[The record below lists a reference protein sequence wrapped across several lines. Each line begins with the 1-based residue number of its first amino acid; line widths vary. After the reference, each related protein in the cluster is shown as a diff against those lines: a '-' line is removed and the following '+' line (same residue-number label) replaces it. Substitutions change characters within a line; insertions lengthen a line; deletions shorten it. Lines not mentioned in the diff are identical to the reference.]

1 MPGTIHVSVLG
12 FEDLPSSLPPSSIF
26 VKVSM
31 GKREYQTLEKADFSF
46 PLTTLRDNVTIKV
59 WDTKG
64 NEISHTAVQTKLVVE
79 KGSWDEFLSLEGGG
93 RVRTKLQFVL
103 NEEERNRIRKM
114 RESAMKKKEL
124 LNRNR
129 SRSVGSSSG
138 NSNEVSDKQQSAN
151 HKRTVSI
158 GDLPIHT
165 GTEAVSIGDQPIH
178 TSTEAMNIGDR
189 PIHTGTE
196 VVSVGDQPIHTGTS
210 TNPGCAAGSEEGT
223 AFHHQRQ
230 VSPNDA
236 DGTEETSSATS
247 TSERVDK
254 RLGDLSHSKS
264 VEKIETNLRR
274 VDVPKRPVFL
284 QEDSSTTK
292 KNLFASEL
300 KNDRADQLR
309 KQDPLGKTP
318 SNDVK
323 TGIKSPPAAKM
334 PSSRVGGE
342 VPKDQSVKEINK
354 PAKQTS
360 GRLKNPFLTGYLQQ
374 IQTFEVNREGRVGF
388 AEDLFGSKS
397 SHDTGKL
404 KEPSSVQIQA
414 KETESAA
421 KDELRKPQED
431 LVRMSGVEEATV
443 LRNLFGNKTSQDI
456 GMLKEPSTI
465 PIQVKETES
474 AAKDEL
480 KRPQQDLMR
489 MSVVEEATVPRNFRE
504 ENSGLHQ
511 HNDLLVNESRLSED
525 DLKSEAFRENEN
537 SSYES
542 SGAWTF
548 PAQGRCS
555 CITTGSKQ
563 EMDLGGSSRIQE
575 RIDTGRKS
583 FSMPE
588 NEEKFENHTELKKAD
603 ETSQKL
609 RESSLQSSAEVETS
623 NGPFGQVI
631 KVVIMVAFGTLVL
644 LTRQRKPR

>member
-1 MPGTIHVSVLG
+1 MPGTIHVSVFG
-12 FEDLPSSLPPSSIF
+12 FEDLPSSLPPSSIL

-31 GKREYQTLEKADFSF
+31 GKREYQTLDKADFSF

-79 KGSWDEFLSLEGGG
+79 KGSWDEFLPLEGGG

-124 LNRNR
+124 LNR

-138 NSNEVSDKQQSAN
+138 NSNEVSDKQKSAN
-151 HKRTVSI
+151 HKKTVSI

-165 GTEAVSIGDQPIH
+165 GTEAVSIGDRPIH
-178 TSTEAMNIGDR
+178 TGTEAVSIGDR

-196 VVSVGDQPIHTGTS
+196 VVSVGDQPIHTGTL

-247 TSERVDK
+247 TSKGVDK
-254 RLGDLSHSKS
+254 CLGNLSHSKS

-274 VDVPKRPVFL
+274 VDVPKRPVLL

-292 KNLFASEL
+292 KNLIASEL

-318 SNDVK
+318 SNLDQGFVERFLEEMEKVKEKDVK
-323 TGIKSPPAAKM
+323 TGIKSPPAAKT

-342 VPKDQSVKEINK
+342 VPKDQSPKEINK
-354 PAKQTS
+354 LAKQTS
-360 GRLKNPFLTGYLQQ
+360 GRFKNPFLTGDLQQ
-374 IQTFEVNREGRVGF
+374 IQTFEVNREGHVGF
-388 AEDLFGSKS
+388 DEDLFGSKS

-404 KEPSSVQIQA
+404 
-414 KETESAA
+414 
-421 KDELRKPQED
+421 
-431 LVRMSGVEEATV
+431 
-443 LRNLFGNKTSQDI
+443 
-456 GMLKEPSTI
+456 
-465 PIQVKETES
+465 
-474 AAKDEL
+474 
-480 KRPQQDLMR
+480 R

-542 SGAWTF
+542 YGAWTF
-548 PAQGRCS
+548 PDQGRCS

-575 RIDTGRKS
+575 RINTGRKR
-583 FSMPE
+583 FSLLD

-603 ETSQKL
+603 ETSQNRENQVFRVLQKL
-609 RESSLQSSAEVETS
+609 
-623 NGPFGQVI
+623 
-631 KVVIMVAFGTLVL
+631 KL
-644 LTRQRKPR
+644 LMDHLDR